1 MKMTMEQLTE
11 IISTAF
17 LIGRMEATKAYE
29 PTADMIRTA
38 ELEAWCKAT
47 ATDWRKVR
55 VLMERGRIRA
65 RRMGT
70 AKNSPLVYSKEEV
83 KRQLAV
89 AGIAS
94 EMELALEEESIR
106 AAALRR
112 NRPNG
117 HAGRTGGD

>member
-1 MKMTMEQLTE
+1 MELRMTLEQLAE
-11 IISTAF
+11 YISTAF
-17 LIGRMEATKAYE
+17 EMGALKAVKAYE
-29 PTADMIRTA
+29 PAADMIRTA

-55 VLMERGRIRA
+55 VLMERGKIRA

-83 KRQLAV
+83 KRELAV

-94 EMELALEEESIR
+94 DLALALDDER
-106 AAALRR
+106 MRLARRKAARL
-112 NRPNG
+112 
-117 HAGRTGGD
+117 GRTGSE